1 MYLKNRWNKIGIKK
15 KLFIISSGVVLITSI
30 LIYSIL
36 FLIFPII
43 YLDIKE
49 NNIKNSTNQLVLELE
64 NKDNEKKNYTEI
76 LDKYSY
82 ENGGMVLITTL
93 SGDIVYSS
101 NRMFKDIPKENI
113 KDKFIFKNRLDEA
126 NDISLNKQFYFKDI
140 ARECV
145 ISVNIPVKFLND
157 MRRVMITILPAIIL
171 ITIGIGILSQYIYSI
186 VISKPLLRINKVAKK
201 ISNLDFSQKLS
212 YSGKDEIAELSC
224 SINLISLNLEE
235 TILSLKEANE
245 KLLSD
250 IEKERLQDKRR
261 RDFIKAISHEL
272 KTPITVING
281 QIEGMIYN
289 IGPYKNRDKYL
300 RESLDSVSELKL
312 LVSEIIDLA
321 KYEESISVKYE
332 DFILNDL
339 IIDIIVNYDY
349 FIKERNL
356 NIRLNKLEIL
366 KVNADKNIIKKVISN
381 LISNSLKYSTSNK
394 DIDININK
402 NGKISII
409 NYSNNI
415 NDVEKELLFK
425 AFYRGEKSRNKET
438 GGSGLGLYIVKT
450 LLDIHGNIDYGID
463 IQENKFEF
471 FLRFKNIE

>member
-113 KDKFIFKNRLDEA
+113 KDKFIFKNRLDEP

-140 ARECV
+140 ARECI

-235 TILSLKEANE
+235 TILSLKEAN
-245 KLLSD
+245 
-250 IEKERLQDKRR
+250 
-261 RDFIKAISHEL
+261 
-272 KTPITVING
+272 
-281 QIEGMIYN
+281 
-289 IGPYKNRDKYL
+289 
-300 RESLDSVSELKL
+300 
-312 LVSEIIDLA
+312 A
-321 KYEESISVKYE
+321 K
-332 DFILNDL
+332 
-339 IIDIIVNYDY
+339 
-349 FIKERNL
+349 
-356 NIRLNKLEIL
+356 
-366 KVNADKNIIKKVISN
+366 
-381 LISNSLKYSTSNK
+381 
-394 DIDININK
+394 
-402 NGKISII
+402 
-409 NYSNNI
+409 
-415 NDVEKELLFK
+415 
-425 AFYRGEKSRNKET
+425 
-438 GGSGLGLYIVKT
+438 
-450 LLDIHGNIDYGID
+450 
-463 IQENKFEF
+463 
-471 FLRFKNIE
+471 

>member
-1 MYLKNRWNKIGIKK
+1 MYLKNKWKKLGIKK
-15 KLFIISSGVVLITSI
+15 KLFIISSSIILITSI

-36 FLIFPII
+36 FLIFPVI

-49 NNIKNSTNQLVLELE
+49 SNIKNSTNELIKTLE

-82 ENGGMVLITTL
+82 DNGGMLLITTL

-101 NRMFKDIPKENI
+101 NRIFGNMPKEDM
-113 KDKFIFKNRLDEA
+113 KDKIMFNKIYEP
-126 NDISLNKQFYFKDI
+126 NDIRINKQFYFRDI

-145 ISVNIPVKFLND
+145 ISVNVPVKFLND

-171 ITIGIGILSQYIYSI
+171 ITIGIGILSQFIYSI
-186 VISKPLLRINKVAKK
+186 VISKPLLRINKAAKK
-201 ISNLDFSQKLS
+201 ISKLDFSQKLS
-212 YSGKDEIAELSC
+212 YSGKDEIAELSS
-224 SINLISLNLEE
+224 SINLISSNLEE
-235 TILSLKEANE
+235 TIFSLKETNE
-245 KLLSD
+245 KLISD

-272 KTPITVING
+272 KTPITIING

-289 IGPYKNRDKYL
+289 IGPYKDRDKYL
-300 RESLDSVSELKL
+300 RESLDSVSELRL

-321 KYEESISVKYE
+321 KYEESININYE
-332 DFILNDL
+332 EFILNDL
-339 IIDIIVNYDY
+339 VSDIISSYDY
-349 FIKERNL
+349 FSKERGL
-356 NIRLNKLEIL
+356 NIKLNEIGKLKI
-366 KVNADKNIIKKVISN
+366 NADKKIIKKVISN
-381 LISNSLKYSTSNK
+381 LINNSLKYSIDNK
-394 DIDININK
+394 DIEININE
-402 NGKISII
+402 NGRVSIV

-415 NDVEKELLFK
+415 YDIEKEMLFK

-450 LLDIHGNIDYGID
+450 LLDAHGNIDYGID
-463 IQENKFEF
+463 IQGERFEF
-471 FLRFKNIE
+471 FLSFKNE